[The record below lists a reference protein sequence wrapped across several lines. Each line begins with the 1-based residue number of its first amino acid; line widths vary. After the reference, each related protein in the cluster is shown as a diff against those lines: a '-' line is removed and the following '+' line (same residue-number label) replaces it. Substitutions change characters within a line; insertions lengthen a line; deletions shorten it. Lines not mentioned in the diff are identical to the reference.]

1 MPNLQNN
8 VLMKMQQS
16 VDKTQML
23 LRLGNTSIPHTNSGS
38 NTIVLNPELLVGQ
51 IQLENSTMASSNSGS
66 VLAVGS
72 GNTNKTGNKSHDY
85 LFLIEFGAGA
95 LGGAVSRT
103 A

>member
-1 MPNLQNN
+1 
-8 VLMKMQQS
+8 MKMQQS

-23 LRLGNTSIPHTNSGS
+23 LRLGNSSLPHAATVCSNSS
-38 NTIVLNPELLVGQ
+38 SSTIVLSPELLVGQ
-51 IQLENSTMASSNSGS
+51 IQPDNANITIAANINGEDKSAG
-66 VLAVGS
+66 
-72 GNTNKTGNKSHDY
+72 NKTNDY

>member
-1 MPNLQNN
+1 
-8 VLMKMQQS
+8 MQQS

-23 LRLGNTSIPHTNSGS
+23 LRLGNSSLPHSAAASSNSS
-38 NTIVLNPELLVGQ
+38 SSTITLSTELLVGQ
-51 IQLENSTMASSNSGS
+51 IQTTENSNIIIASNINGTDRS
-66 VLAVGS
+66 A
-72 GNTNKTGNKSHDY
+72 GNRTNNY